1 MEYEMF
7 KFKKCDKI
15 HVKFTEMFS
24 VCFGASVPDPCIC
37 SEITDRRR
45 RI

>member
-1 MEYEMF
+1 MF
-7 KFKKCDKI
+7 KFNKGDKV
-15 HVKFTEMFS
+15 HAKFTEMIS

-37 SEITDRRR
+37 SEITDCRG